1 MTDRPALPTAN
12 VDVAIV
18 GGGFCGTMLAV
29 RLASL
34 SANALQIAL
43 IDAAAAFGNGVAFGT
58 TRPEHLLNVPAGK
71 MSAYPEAPDHFLN
84 WLRAN
89 EGKLTDLK
97 IRDAAAADFVP
108 RAAYG
113 RYLSSLL
120 DHSLRRNARISTV
133 AHRVVDMA
141 LTDGGVVLT
150 FEDGSAMRARSCVL
164 AAGNEAPPDPVAASP
179 SFLRSSAYVANP
191 WNGSHAGQLD
201 EVRDVLLI
209 GSGLTAI
216 DVALTIGARNPNA
229 RIVML
234 SRRGRLP
241 QAHRQVTPY
250 TAELGEIAVR
260 GSIVEVS
267 RAVRSH
273 IRRAQQ
279 MGSDWRAVVDALRPH
294 THRIWRDLTP
304 AAKRSFL
311 RHARGH
317 WEVHRHR
324 AAPAVDAAVRSML
337 ASGVL
342 EVHAG
347 RLAALS
353 MRAGRAVVC
362 FERRTD
368 GCLTTLGADIVVNCT
383 GPRGDIAHFN
393 DPLWRNLLAR
403 GAVSGDAMG
412 LGIDVDVDGAVVDV
426 AGRTSLRLFALG
438 SLRRGLLYE
447 STAVPELR
455 QQVKALAERLSKDLA
470 ADEEPSCEQ
479 MEPALIHGSATRD

>member
-1 MTDRPALPTAN
+1 
-12 VDVAIV
+12 
-18 GGGFCGTMLAV
+18 
-29 RLASL
+29 
-34 SANALQIAL
+34 
-43 IDAAAAFGNGVAFGT
+43 
-58 TRPEHLLNVPAGK
+58 
-71 MSAYPEAPDHFLN
+71 
-84 WLRAN
+84 
-89 EGKLTDLK
+89 
-97 IRDAAAADFVP
+97 
-108 RAAYG
+108 
-113 RYLSSLL
+113 
-120 DHSLRRNARISTV
+120 
-133 AHRVVDMA
+133 
-141 LTDGGVVLT
+141 
-150 FEDGSAMRARSCVL
+150 VL
-164 AAGNEAPPDPVAASP
+164 AAGNEAPPDPPAASP

-191 WNGSHAGQLD
+191 WNGSLAGQLD
-201 EVRDVLLI
+201 EIRDVLLI

-216 DVALTIGARNPNA
+216 DVALTVGARNPNA

-250 TAELGEIAVR
+250 AIEIEPGEIAIR

-273 IRRAQQ
+273 IRRAHK

-294 THRIWRDLTP
+294 TQRIWRDLTP

-324 AAPAVDAAVRSML
+324 AAPAVDAAICTML

-383 GPRGDIAHFN
+383 GPRGDFTHSN
-393 DPLWRNLLAR
+393 DPLWRNLIAR
-403 GAVSGDAMG
+403 GAITSDAMG
-412 LGIDVDVDGAVVDV
+412 LGIDVDDDGAVVDV
-426 AGRTSLRLFALG
+426 AGRTSHRLFALG

-455 QQVKALAERLSKDLA
+455 QQAKALAELLSKDQA
-470 ADEEPSCEQ
+470 ADGEPNREEL
-479 MEPALIHGSATRD
+479 EPALIHGSATRD